1 MKSSRKIRP
10 CRWQALIPAT
20 VLAFVA
26 ALALAQ
32 PQRSAPASNLIR
44 EAGLKVVVRDGAEL
58 ALEVYRPDGGL
69 QRPTLYAAG
78 PLPLP
83 ATRAAPDL
91 PQTGPVAWWVEQ
103 GFNVVLLS
111 TRGTG
116 ASSGQFDFMGREEQQ
131 DHYEVIEWIAQQPWS
146 DGQVAGL
153 GAGYYGTSQWFMAI
167 QNPPHLSCIAPVAAV
182 LDPWADWFM
191 PGGLSSTALL
201 DWYETEVREAWA
213 WPQAGE
219 PRLVDFDLQRQ
230 LLEHRLPDAWWEQRR
245 PLAQLDQV
253 RVPVFQAGSWRQQ
266 QPQWSQTLTRLD
278 RLPRNSFTWV
288 GNSEHLLQDRLFL
301 ENELL
306 PWYRWCFSGKPR
318 SGPALQPLLR
328 YQVVNGNTNRAST
341 RWPPANINFTALH
354 GEPGA
359 GSGMNGLLLPEVTDA
374 GRNRTRLQQDGE
386 ALTLTL
392 SSAPLATAVDLAGP
406 LLLQFH
412 ASSAALDAGF
422 EAELYEEVLV
432 APLPRINAALPDFL
446 NPEPVA
452 ESALATRLEL
462 ISSGRFK
469 ASVRDEIDGPEATPV
484 AGDPLNP
491 SQLYPGRIYRFDLA
505 LAPRAW
511 RLRPGSRLV
520 LKFRASGD
528 PSLRQLTRDD
538 TLYHSRQ
545 YPMQLWLPL
554 SADSRLQFRDEGQ
567 PVPALAPATRE
578 LFEGDNPVILMRPP
592 REPVAEPADLLPAET
607 DDAVFSPFPGRLP
620 RSL

>member
-1 MKSSRKIRP
+1 MKSSRKNLP
-10 CRWQALIPAT
+10 CRWQALIPVT
-20 VLAFVA
+20 VLAL
-26 ALALAQ
+26 LASLVLAQ
-32 PQRSAPASNLIR
+32 PQRGVPATNLIR
-44 EAGLKVVVRDGAEL
+44 ESGLKVVVRDGAEL

-83 ATRAAPDL
+83 ATQAAPDL
-91 PQTGPVAWWVEQ
+91 PHTGPVAWWVEQ

-116 ASSGQFDFMGREEQQ
+116 ASGGQFDFMGREEQQ
-131 DHYEVIEWIAQQPWS
+131 DHYEVIDWIAQQPWS

-167 QNPPHLSCIAPVAAV
+167 QNPPQLSCIAPVDAV
-182 LDPWADWFM
+182 LDPWADWYM
-191 PGGLSSTALL
+191 PGGLSSNALL
-201 DWYETEVREAWA
+201 DWYETQVREAWA

-230 LLEHRLPDAWWEQRR
+230 LLEHRLPDAWWELRR
-245 PLAQLDQV
+245 PLARLDQV
-253 RVPVFQAGSWRQQ
+253 RTAVFQAGSWRQQ
-266 QPQWSQTLTRLD
+266 EPQWSQTLTRLD

-288 GNSEHLLQDRLFL
+288 GNSENLLQDRIFL

-318 SGPALQPLLR
+318 SGPALQPVLR
-328 YQVVNGNTNRAST
+328 YQVVNGNANRAST
-341 RWPPANINFTALH
+341 RWPPANINFTALN
-354 GEPGA
+354 GELTNA
-359 GSGMNGLLLPEVTDA
+359 GGLDGRLLLQTADA
-374 GRNRTRLQQDGE
+374 GRNRTQLQQDGE

-392 SSAPLATAVDLAGP
+392 SSAPLAAAVDLAGP

-412 ASSAALDAGF
+412 ASSAALDAAF

-432 APLPRINAALPDFL
+432 APLPRVDAALPDFL

-452 ESALATRLEL
+452 EAAFATRLEL
-462 ISSGRFK
+462 ISRGRFK
-469 ASVRDEIDGPEATPV
+469 ASVRDEIAEPGATPV

-491 SQLYPGRIYRFDLA
+491 SLLYPGRIYRFDLA

-545 YPMQLWLPL
+545 YPLQLWLPL
-554 SADSRLQFRDEGQ
+554 SADSRLQFRDES
-567 PVPALAPATRE
+567 PPAREPDPATRE
-578 LFEGDNPVILMRPP
+578 LFEGDNPVILVRPP
-592 REPVAEPADLLPAET
+592 REPVDEAADLLQEEPEE
-607 DDAVFSPFPGRLP
+607 VFSPFPGPLP
-620 RSL
+620 RVR